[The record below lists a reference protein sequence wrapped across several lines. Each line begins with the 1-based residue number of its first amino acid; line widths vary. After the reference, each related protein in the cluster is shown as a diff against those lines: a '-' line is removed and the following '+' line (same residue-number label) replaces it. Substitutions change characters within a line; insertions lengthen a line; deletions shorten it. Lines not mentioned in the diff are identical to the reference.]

1 MNVENVSSD
10 GAIIGGGFFGGILIG
25 YALKKV
31 VKIAAVIVAFF
42 SLA

>member
-25 YALKKV
+25 YGSN